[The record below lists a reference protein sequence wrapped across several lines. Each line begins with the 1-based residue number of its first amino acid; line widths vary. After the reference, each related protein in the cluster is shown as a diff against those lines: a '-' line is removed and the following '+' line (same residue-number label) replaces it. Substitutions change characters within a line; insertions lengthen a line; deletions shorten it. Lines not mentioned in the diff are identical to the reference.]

1 MKRTT
6 LLGTAGVLLLG
17 SLSSHAMAN
26 EQFVAAD
33 NTVGTQLCMAITKDN
48 PFKMAQAMEKHNIPR
63 HRLTKRLS
71 CNDLSVRE
79 FASLYGFERS
89 LQKLRLSP
97 LTETSIHDLAKVHGD
112 TILVVSGSK

>member
-6 LLGTAGVLLLG
+6 LLGSAGALILG
-17 SLSSHAMAN
+17 ALSSHAMAN

-48 PFKMAQAMEKHNIPR
+48 PFKLDREMDKHHIR
-63 HRLTKRLS
+63 HHIMTKKLL

-89 LQKLRLSP
+89 LKKLRLTP
-97 LTETSIHDLAKVHGD
+97 LTETSIHDLAQVHGD